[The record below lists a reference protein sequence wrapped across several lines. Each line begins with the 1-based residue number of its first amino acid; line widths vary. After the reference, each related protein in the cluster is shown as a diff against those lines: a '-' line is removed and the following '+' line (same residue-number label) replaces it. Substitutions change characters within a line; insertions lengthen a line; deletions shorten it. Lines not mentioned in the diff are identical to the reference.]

1 MMEGFKKYL
10 AATIAILLVSCGG
23 GGSGGG
29 ATSTPGAL
37 QAQGIV
43 QGTMGTGN
51 PQLAVILETGEFYN
65 FSTAANIAL
74 TVDHGTLAELG
85 DAYSGNLVE
94 FNVAANTTNSG
105 SIYGLFIAQSA
116 ITGTLTVNATVY
128 YVYSSA
134 YLPTYNYSMFSST
147 YLSTYNTPASLGTLA
162 GTYTGV
168 YDYGGSPVTLS
179 MSATGAINGTSSNCA
194 IGGTA
199 IPRPS
204 GKNVF
209 DISLTF
215 TGANC
220 IPGGVSTATGIAVLI
235 NGSDG
240 RTHLY
245 TGSLNAAGT
254 NGFFWVGTKQ

>member
-10 AATIAILLVSCGG
+10 AAVIAFLLVGCGG
-23 GGSGGG
+23 GGGGGG
-29 ATSTPGAL
+29 ANSTPGVF
-37 QAQGIV
+37 QAQGIA
-43 QGTMGTGN
+43 QGTTGVGN
-51 PQLAVILETGEFYN
+51 AQLAVILETGELYN
-65 FSTAANIAL
+65 FSTAGNIVL

-85 DAYSGNLVE
+85 DAYSGNITE
-94 FNVAANTTNSG
+94 FNVAATTTSSG
-105 SIYGLFIAQSA
+105 TIYGLFIAQSA
-116 ITGTLTVNATVY
+116 ITGTLTINAVEY
-128 YVYSSA
+128 YVYTST
-134 YLPTYNYSMFSST
+134 YIPTYNYFMFSST

-179 MSATGAINGTSSNCA
+179 VSATGAINGTSNNCA
-194 IGGTA
+194 ISGTA
-199 IPRPS
+199 TPRPS
-204 GKNVF
+204 GKSVFNV
-209 DISLTF
+209 SLTL

-220 IPGGVSTATGIAVLI
+220 VPGGVGTATGIAVLN

-245 TGSLNAAGT
+245 MGSLNAAGT